1 MKEVMSVSSIYDFKK
16 QEIGGQTIDF
26 ADFDGQVLLLVNTAS
41 KCGLAPQLKQIESLY
56 QKYHD
61 QGFNVV
67 GLPSNQFNQELDSDE
82 EAEQYCQRHFGV
94 TFPMTER
101 VVVNGNDEDPL
112 YTYLKEQTDGQDI
125 AWNYTKFLIG
135 RDGQLVGRYEPK
147 TTPEE
152 FTNNIIEAVQN

>member
-1 MKEVMSVSSIYDFKK
+1 
-16 QEIGGQTIDF
+16 
-26 ADFDGQVLLLVNTAS
+26 
-41 KCGLAPQLKQIESLY
+41 
-56 QKYHD
+56 
-61 QGFNVV
+61 
-67 GLPSNQFNQELDSDE
+67 
-82 EAEQYCQRHFGV
+82 
-94 TFPMTER
+94 

-152 FTNNIIEAVQN
+152 FTNDIIEAVQN